1 MVDVIVPNLGES
13 IADAAIKVDWLYLRK
28 NNLTLCIGTGILPCE
43 NNYQMLQT
51 VENLHFLQIAI
62 HYQALN
68 SWF

>member
-1 MVDVIVPNLGES
+1 MRKPTTQKLFYFDMWF
-13 IADAAIKVDWLYLRK
+13 AIKVDWLYLRK

-68 SWF
+68 S